1 MTRTHASMLRLA
13 VGTALAIASSG
24 AFAQQAGGPQSGNQ
38 ASGSL
43 LEEVTVTAQRREEA
57 VQTVPLAVSAFT
69 DVQLERLN
77 ITQTLDLVKL
87 IPNMIGSNNTGL
99 GTANVYSIRGLNNT
113 ESIATFDPPV
123 GSYVDD
129 VFIARQNANNFAFFD
144 VDRVEVLRGPQGT
157 LFGRNTTGGAVNVI
171 LKKPGTEFGGFVEV
185 GVGAFGGRMSRLSVD
200 MPISETVLTKLSGYY
215 TADDGYVD
223 NPVTQERNLN
233 DKENY
238 GVRAAVRWLA
248 SESVTWDLAGDY
260 QRSNQMN
267 IQNMVAGEI
276 PTTGAVTQ
284 YNCNSGV
291 VGRSRFSCTGLR
303 TDRANLAG
311 LVVGEKAEY
320 PLGNEVAAHSLTS
333 NLQWDAALG
342 TVNFITGWRDMQ
354 QRFSLDFFNGKATN
368 GLATGPTG
376 AFVISNDGRHRQFTQ
391 EVKLAGKIGET
402 FDYVAGVYYFK
413 EKNRTDF
420 ADVFTLALAPGVF
433 LPLVLEDRVLDN
445 TSRAYAAYTQ
455 WDWHATDRLTA
466 TVGARW
472 TNEKEEIGYTPNANP
487 RITAPAS
494 QRIST
499 ANILARGIPTE
510 QSTSLV
516 TPRFALKYQFN
527 DDLMAFASATRGFKS
542 GGWNARATAG
552 PNGPAQIQPFTEEKV
567 WSYEL
572 GFRSEWF
579 DKRLRLNVTGFQ
591 YEAEDFQLPAAFV
604 NPNGSITF
612 ITQNFAT
619 LENQGVEVEVIA
631 APFDGLNVFA
641 TIGIQDPKYKD
652 LDPSIAT
659 QQQRCLTALSTNNAT
674 LRAANC
680 GLGIVDP
687 AGAIAE
693 PVRAPDT
700 YVVGANYTFQLTPS
714 LTLTP
719 TATVKKTGPHSIGTS
734 GTPISL
740 VDSNTRWDAGLTLE
754 APDQGWTLA
763 ANCTN
768 CSSRDVRTSVLAELP
783 YYLDP
788 RIWSLNFKMR
798 F

>member
-1 MTRTHASMLRLA
+1 MTAIHGSMLRIA
-13 VGTALAIASSG
+13 IGTALALAAG
-24 AFAQQAGGPQSGNQ
+24 AAHAQQSGGPQSGNQ

-57 VQTVPLAVSAFT
+57 VQTVPLAVSAFS

-99 GTANVYSIRGLNNT
+99 GTANVYSIRALNNT

-171 LKKPGTEFGGFVEV
+171 LKKPGTEFGGFAEV
-185 GVGAFGGRMSRLSVD
+185 GVGAFGGRMARLSVD
-200 MPISETVLTKLSGYY
+200 MPLSDTVLTKLSGYY

-223 NPVTQERNLN
+223 NPVTLERNLN
-233 DKENY
+233 DKANY

-248 SESVTWDLAGDY
+248 SDSVTWDIAGDY
-260 QRSNQMN
+260 QRSDQMN
-267 IQNMVAGEI
+267 IQNNVAGEI

-284 YNCNSGV
+284 YTCNTGV

-311 LVVGEKAEY
+311 YVVGKKADL
-320 PLGNEVAAHSLTS
+320 PLGNEVVGHSLTS
-333 NLQWDAALG
+333 NLELDTSLG
-342 TVNFITGWRDMQ
+342 AVNFITGWRDMRQ
-354 QRFSLDFFNGKATN
+354 QFSLDFFNGKATS

-391 EVKLAGKIGET
+391 EVKLSGKVGTT

-420 ADVFTLALAPGVF
+420 ADVFTLALAPGVY

-445 TSRAYAAYTQ
+445 TSEAYAVYTQ
-455 WDWHATDRLTA
+455 WDWHLTDRFTA
-466 TVGARW
+466 TLGARW
-472 TNEKEEIGYTPNANP
+472 TDEKEEIDYTPNVNS
-487 RITAPAS
+487 RITAPPS

-499 ANILARGIPTE
+499 ANIEARGIPTE
-510 QSTSLV
+510 QSTSLL
-516 TPRFALKYQFN
+516 TPRFALKYQFT
-527 DDLMAFASATRGFKS
+527 DDLMGFASATRGFKS

-572 GFRSEWF
+572 GLRSEWF
-579 DKRLRLNVTGFQ
+579 DKRLRANITGFSF
-591 YEAEDFQLPAAFV
+591 EAEDFQLPSAFV

-619 LENQGVEVEVIA
+619 LENQGVEIELIA
-631 APFDGLNVFA
+631 APIDALNVFA
-641 TIGIQDPKYKD
+641 TIGIQDAKYKD
-652 LDPSIAT
+652 LDPSIVA
-659 QQQRCLTALSTNNAT
+659 QQQRCQAALASNNPT

-687 AGAIAE
+687 SGNIAQ

-700 YVVGANYTFQLTPS
+700 YVVGANYTIQLTPS

-719 TATVKKTGPHSIGTS
+719 TATIKKTGAHSIGTS
-734 GTPISL
+734 DTPISL

-754 APDQGWTLA
+754 APDQGWTLT

-788 RIWSLNFKMR
+788 RTWSLNFKMR